1 MAIPE
6 VTSAGEIFKK
16 YQECLNIFCP
26 NTHHCT
32 TSPLAL
38 CEGLC
43 PTWTTWNTSEF
54 VKCALRLGQLTIT
67 TCKLIITERNPPWEG
82 NSSIAI
88 QEIPWAF
95 QNPQVLHYVHK
106 DPHWPLSW
114 TKLIQ
119 SIFSQ
124 PVSLKIH
131 FNIIIL
137 VMLTSSKDG
146 LLVMFPGHNF
156 VCLSHL

>member
-43 PTWTTWNTSEF
+43 PT
-54 VKCALRLGQLTIT
+54 
-67 TCKLIITERNPPWEG
+67 
-82 NSSIAI
+82 
-88 QEIPWAF
+88 
-95 QNPQVLHYVHK
+95 
-106 DPHWPLSW
+106 
-114 TKLIQ
+114 
-119 SIFSQ
+119 
-124 PVSLKIH
+124 
-131 FNIIIL
+131 
-137 VMLTSSKDG
+137 
-146 LLVMFPGHNF
+146 
-156 VCLSHL
+156 

>member
-16 YQECLNIFCP
+16 YQECLKIFCP

-43 PTWTTWNTSEF
+43 PMWTTWNTLEF
-54 VKCALRLGQLTIT
+54 VKCALRLEQLTIN
-67 TCKLIITERNPPWEG
+67 TCKLTIIEHNPSWED

-88 QEIPWAF
+88 LEIPWAF
-95 QNPQVLHYVHK
+95 QNSQVHYHVHK
-106 DPHWPLSW
+106 DPHRPLSW
-114 TKLIQ
+114 IKWIQ
-119 SIFSQ
+119 CTFSQ
-124 PVSLKIH
+124 SVSLKIH
-131 FNIIIL
+131 SNIIIL
-137 VMLTSSKDG
+137 VTLTSSKDY
-146 LLVMFPGHNF
+146 LLLMFPGHSF